1 MKASQIDDFQIS
13 SALRS
18 NVFIVFLFFVLSSSC
33 FSIQFNLTHKHQIK
47 FNSDLCYL
55 LINEMSEIAFT
66 TSDLESL
73 IQNGGNDEDERI
85 TDDTDEIDNSSDRR
99 THVTPSQYII
109 DCLNCQKEFDS
120 TQFNANV
127 ELRLCSLCHEVL
139 TTPTMMML
147 MIF

>member
-1 MKASQIDDFQIS
+1 
-13 SALRS
+13 
-18 NVFIVFLFFVLSSSC
+18 
-33 FSIQFNLTHKHQIK
+33 
-47 FNSDLCYL
+47 
-55 LINEMSEIAFT
+55 MSEIAFT
-66 TSDLESL
+66 TADLESL

-85 TDDTDEIDNSSDRR
+85 TDDADEIDNSSDRR

-127 ELRLCSLCHEVL
+127 ELGLCSLCHEVL